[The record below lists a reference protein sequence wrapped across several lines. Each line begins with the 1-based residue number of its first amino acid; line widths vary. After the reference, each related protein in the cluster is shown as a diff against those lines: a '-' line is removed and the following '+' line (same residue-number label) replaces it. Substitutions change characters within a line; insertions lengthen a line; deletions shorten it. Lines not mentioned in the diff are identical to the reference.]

1 LFSELGRAAFY
12 DCVIDG
18 ILLARQS
25 GTNQTFDAQWIQE
38 IEMSITELLQT
49 VQFLVD
55 NDGNKKAAV
64 LDYAVW
70 EELLTLLED
79 IEDAEEIQRLRE
91 AEEETLLWEQAKAEL
106 RDEGVD
112 V

>member
-1 LFSELGRAAFY
+1 
-12 DCVIDG
+12 
-18 ILLARQS
+18 LLKQ
-25 GTNQTFDAQWIQE
+25 GQLKQQ
-38 IEMSITELLQT
+38 IEMNITELLQT

-55 NDGNKKAAV
+55 HDGNKKAAV

-70 EELLTLLED
+70 KELLALLED

>member
-1 LFSELGRAAFY
+1 VTLYYCAF
-12 DCVIDG
+12 DG
-18 ILLARQS
+18 KILLVRQS

-38 IEMSITELLQT
+38 IEMSVTELLQT

-79 IEDAEEIQRLRE
+79 IEDDEEIQRLRE